1 MSFLSGNSVDKQPL
15 LEKYLLECAAGNHKA
30 LKKLYDLCSANLY
43 SVALRILKDRELS
56 EDCLQQVFYKVWN
69 NAGSYDSSKAKAQTW
84 LNTITRN
91 QALDILRKN
100 KHNDQ
105 HDTDDAL
112 AYIADDAPSQEENVS
127 LGQDSA
133 AMHKCLKELPEQ
145 QKVYLEMAFFEG
157 LTHQALSDRTG
168 TSLGTV
174 KTWIRRGLER
184 LRKCMNTI

>member
-1 MSFLSGNSVDKQPL
+1 MSLLNSNSLDKQAL
-15 LEKYLLECAAGNHKA
+15 LEKCLLECAQGKHKA
-30 LKKLYDLCSANLY
+30 LKQLYELCSANLF
-43 SVALRILKDRELS
+43 SVALRILKDRALS

-69 NAGSYDSSKAKAQTW
+69 NAASYDVSKAKAQTW

-100 KHNDQ
+100 KHSDQ

-112 AYIADDAPSQEENVS
+112 AFIADDGPSHEQHVE
-127 LGQDSA
+127 LAQDSA
-133 AMHKCLKELPEQ
+133 AMHKCLALLPEQ
-145 QKVYLEMAFFEG
+145 QKIYLEMAFFEG

-184 LRKCMNTI
+184 LRKCMSTI

>member
-1 MSFLSGNSVDKQPL
+1 MSLLSGNSLDKQVL
-15 LEKYLLECAAGNHKA
+15 LEKCLRECADGKHKA
-30 LKKLYDLCSANLY
+30 LKQLYELCSANLF
-43 SVALRILKDRELS
+43 SVALRILKDRALS

-69 NAGSYDSSKAKAQTW
+69 NADSYDSSKARAQTW
-84 LNTITRN
+84 LNTIVRN
-91 QALDILRKN
+91 QALDMLRKN
-100 KHNDQ
+100 KHSDQ

-112 AYIADDAPSQEENVS
+112 EFVADDAPSHEQHVA
-127 LGQDSA
+127 LAQDSV
-133 AMHKCLKELPEQ
+133 AMHKCLAELPEQ
-145 QKVYLEMAFFEG
+145 QKIYLEMAFFEG

>member
-1 MSFLSGNSVDKQPL
+1 MSFLSGNNTDKQAQLQQCL
-15 LEKYLLECAAGNHKA
+15 LDCADGKHKA
-30 LKKLYDLCSANLY
+30 LKQLYDLCSANLF
-43 SVALRILKDRELS
+43 SVALRILKDRALS

-69 NAGSYDSSKAKAQTW
+69 NADKYDASKAKAQTW

-100 KHNDQ
+100 KHSDQ
-105 HDTDDAL
+105 HDSDDAL
-112 AYIADDAPSQEENVS
+112 EFIADDAPSHEQHVALS
-127 LGQDSA
+127 QDSA
-133 AMHKCLKELPEQ
+133 AMHLCLAELPEQ
-145 QKVYLEMAFFEG
+145 QKIYLEMAFFEG

-184 LRKCMNTI
+184 LRKCMNSI

>member
-1 MSFLSGNSVDKQPL
+1 MSFLSSDSLDKQAA
-15 LEKYLLECAAGNHKA
+15 LEKCLLECAAGKHKA
-30 LKKLYDLCSANLY
+30 LKQLYDLCSANLF

-69 NAGSYDSSKAKAQTW
+69 NAASYDASKARALTW

-100 KHNDQ
+100 KHNAQ

-112 AYIADDAPSQEENVS
+112 NFIADDAPSHEQQVA
-127 LGQDSA
+127 LAQDSV
-133 AMHKCLKELPEQ
+133 AMHKCLAQLPEQ
-145 QKVYLEMAFFEG
+145 QKLYLEIAFFEG

-184 LRKCMNTI
+184 LRKCMSTI

>member
-1 MSFLSGNSVDKQPL
+1 MSFMSGDSLDRQAA
-15 LEKYLLECAAGNHKA
+15 LEKCLRGCSQGKHTA
-30 LKKLYDLCSANLY
+30 LKQLYELCSANLF
-43 SVALRILKDRELS
+43 SVALRILKDRALS

-69 NAGSYDSSKAKAQTW
+69 NAASYDSSKARALTW

-100 KHNDQ
+100 KHSDK

-112 AYIADDAPSQEENVS
+112 NFIADDAPSHEQQVA
-127 LGQDSA
+127 LAQDSA
-133 AMHKCLKELPEQ
+133 AMHKCLAELPKQ
-145 QKVYLEMAFFEG
+145 QKIYLEMAFFEG
-157 LTHQALSDRTG
+157 LTHQALSEKTG

-184 LRKCMNTI
+184 LRKCMITT

>member
-1 MSFLSGNSVDKQPL
+1 LLSGNSLDKQVL
-15 LEKYLLECAAGNHKA
+15 LEKYLLECADGKHKS
-30 LKKLYDLCSANLY
+30 LKQLYDLCSANLF
-43 SVALRILKDRELS
+43 SVALRILRDRVLA

-69 NAGSYDSSKAKAQTW
+69 NAASYDVTKAKAQTW

-100 KHNDQ
+100 RHSDKHDS
-105 HDTDDAL
+105 DDAL
-112 AYIADDAPSQEENVS
+112 AYIADDVPSHEKYVE
-127 LGQDSA
+127 LAQDSA
-133 AMHKCLKELPEQ
+133 ALHQCLGQLPEQ
-145 QKVYLEMAFFEG
+145 QKIYLEMAFFEG
-157 LTHQALSDRTG
+157 LTHQALSDKTG